1 MTVLQSGL
9 SLSLRNVS
17 SMVVILTA
25 TSMVT
30 GLGAVTMAA
39 HEILR
44 QVWIIS
50 IQSFMALDIC
60 AQSLVASY
68 LGQVTNPVQ
77 EYSCF
82 LWSKHLTI
90 CIPEACR
97 QLCCTHSAVTHVHH
111 VKHQILLLYSAFSRC
126 AQVHHLIWS
135 RKVALQSAVKSCLP
149 VAMDTTAS
157 QTCDCYIEDIAG
169 GIYLHGAQHFFAY
182 SHE

>member
-68 LGQVTNPVQ
+68 LGQVTKPVQ

-90 CIPEACR
+90 CIPEACE
-97 QLCCTHSAVTHVHH
+97 QLCCTHSAVTRVHH
-111 VKHQILLLYSAFSRC
+111 VKHQILVLYSAFSRC
-126 AQVHHLIWS
+126 ASSDLVQEGCLAVCCQVL
-135 RKVALQSAVKSCLP
+135 SACSDEYNCQPGL
-149 VAMDTTAS
+149 
-157 QTCDCYIEDIAG
+157 
-169 GIYLHGAQHFFAY
+169 
-182 SHE
+182 